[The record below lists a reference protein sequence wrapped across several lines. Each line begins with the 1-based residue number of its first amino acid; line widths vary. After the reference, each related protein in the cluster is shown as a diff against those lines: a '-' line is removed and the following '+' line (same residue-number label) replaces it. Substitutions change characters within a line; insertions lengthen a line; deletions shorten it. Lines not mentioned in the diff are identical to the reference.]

1 MRLKQSLSMESLSQS
16 EENYLKAIFKL
27 SYPGS
32 EAAST
37 NAIAA
42 EMSTSAASVS
52 DMLKRLSNKGLINY
66 EKHRGATLSAEGL
79 PYALQLV
86 RKHRLWEVFLVQTLG
101 FKWDEVHD
109 IAEQLE
115 HIKSSELISRLD
127 SFLGHPRFDPHGDP
141 IPDASGK
148 IAQREELPLNDLAV
162 GRKGIIVAV
171 ANHTSSFLQFLDQ
184 HELVVGTAIEVLE
197 RFEFDNSVRIR
208 TDHSPGVVLS
218 EKVAVNLLIQPTSK
232 TRE

>member
-1 MRLKQSLSMESLSQS
+1 MQSLSQS

-27 SYPGS
+27 SYHGS

-37 NAIAA
+37 NAIAS

-52 DMLKRLSNKGLINY
+52 DMLKRLSGKGLIKY
-66 EKHRGATLSAEGL
+66 EKHRGATLSAKGL

-86 RKHRLWEVFLVQTLG
+86 RKHRLWEVFLVKTLG

-115 HIKSSELISRLD
+115 HIKSPELVSRLD
-127 SFLGHPRFDPHGDP
+127 NFLGHPRFDPHGDP
-141 IPDASGK
+141 IPDAAGK
-148 IAQREELPLNDLAV
+148 IVEREEFPLHELAV
-162 GRKGIIVAV
+162 GSKGIIVAV
-171 ANHTSSFLQFLDQ
+171 ANHTSSFLQYLDQ
-184 HELVVGTAIEVLE
+184 HELLVGTAIEVLE
-197 RFEFDNSVRIR
+197 RFEFDNSVRIK
-208 TDHSPGVVLS
+208 TDHRPSVVLS

-232 TRE
+232 NRN